1 MTRTLVVKHLRIE
14 KNGAYKYRRRV
25 PDRLQAVLGKSEI
38 VRVLGKSETEAMRN
52 YPSIHDHVDLLFKS
66 TSSTSSTAE
75 TWAIK
80 SAIEAQFLEA
90 GIDPYS
96 RGRSEDEELSR
107 SERAE
112 SILSKYPTNPDTGQP
127 DKESLSV
134 KDSAMVTAL
143 LHGVQNIDAELTI
156 KQAFAFY
163 LDERQ
168 EPDAFKRKK
177 QVQRIARAER
187 NLLSVTKR
195 DIALKHVTRAHA
207 RALRDDLLKKMSPAS
222 VKRNINDVKAV
233 FSLAIEEHDLNTN
246 NPFNK
251 LKYPKPDDASVDLRH
266 PLPAIVIQDM
276 YRELENNRTLQDIW
290 TLIHHSGAQN
300 AEVLGLTS
308 DDLFLD
314 EPIPYFEIKPY
325 GLRSVKDRSRIRKV
339 PLVGRALHVARR
351 LKANTPDSGALFP
364 SYADSSSHDNFS
376 QAARKRLR
384 KFTDNPK
391 HVVYSLR
398 HNMKD
403 ALRAAKVGVRVELAL
418 LGHSNEKSSSAQYGS
433 GVGLDELRDALLR
446 INFDVPDMT

>member
-1 MTRTLVVKHLRIE
+1 MGR
-14 KNGAYKYRRRV
+14 
-25 PDRLQAVLGKSEI
+25 SEA
-38 VRVLGKSETEAMRN
+38 EAMRN
-52 YPSIHDHVDLLFKS
+52 YPPVHDHVELLFKS
-66 TSSTSSTAE
+66 TGSTSSTAE
-75 TWAIK
+75 TWVIK

-96 RGRSEDEELSR
+96 KGRSDDEELSR
-107 SERAE
+107 SEQAE
-112 SILSKYPTNPDTGQP
+112 TILSKYPTNPETGQP
-127 DKESLSV
+127 DPEDVSAQ
-134 KDSAMVTAL
+134 DSAMVIAL
-143 LHGVQNIDAELTI
+143 LKGAQSIEAEFTI

-163 LDERQ
+163 LDEKQ
-168 EPDAFKRKK
+168 GPDPFKRKK
-177 QVQRIARAER
+177 QVQRICRAER
-187 NLLSVTKR
+187 NLLSVTKQ

-207 RALRDDLLKKMSPAS
+207 RALRDRLLKQMSSAS

-251 LKYPKPDDASVDLRH
+251 LTYPKPDDASVDLRH
-266 PLPAIVIQDM
+266 PLPATVIQEM
-276 YRELENNRTLQDIW
+276 YRELENNRALQDIW

-314 EPIPYFEIKPY
+314 EPIPYFEIKPH

-339 PLVGRALHVARR
+339 PLVGRALHVAHR
-351 LKANTPDSGALFP
+351 LKANTPTSGALFP
-364 SYADSSSHDNFS
+364 NYADSSSHDNFS
-376 QAARKRLR
+376 QATRRRLR

-403 ALRAAKVGVRVELAL
+403 ALRAAKVGERVELAL
-418 LGHSNEKSSSAQYGS
+418 LGHSSEKSASSQYGS

-446 INFDVPDMT
+446 INFDLLDVT